1 MINVKEKCA
10 NRKDIETCKKPKSK
24 KKKIKKEVKLKFE
37 I

>member
-10 NRKDIETCKKPKSK
+10 NRKDIEIWKKPKSK
-24 KKKIKKEVKLKFE
+24 KKKSKKEVKLKFE